1 LFTAKMTPASNN
13 GDDERGVI
21 SDADRRELRG
31 RLDQLGEKIDAA
43 TGRQTPETE
52 PRGNAMGVAFRLAA
66 EMIAG
71 VVVGGL
77 LGYGVDVWTN
87 SAPAGLIVG
96 LLFGAGV
103 GIYNA
108 VRAARSMQK
117 T

>member
-1 LFTAKMTPASNN
+1 
-13 GDDERGVI
+13 
-21 SDADRRELRG
+21 
-31 RLDQLGEKIDAA
+31 
-43 TGRQTPETE
+43 
-52 PRGNAMGVAFRLAA
+52 
-66 EMIAG
+66 
-71 VVVGGL
+71 VVGGL